1 MALSLPPKCVGFLAV
16 SDPQGSYIGTEPWK
30 PKEAL
35 QDEGVITDKADIF
48 AFGLTLW
55 EMMTLAV
62 PHLNL
67 GGGTDDEGW
76 WLLHFLGGKKAFLE
90 VSP

>member
-1 MALSLPPKCVGFLAV
+1 M
-16 SDPQGSYIGTEPWK
+16 SDPQGSYVGTEPWK

-76 WLLHFLGGKKAFLE
+76 WPCLAAAFAGGGEKPFWKVLPE
-90 VSP
+90 